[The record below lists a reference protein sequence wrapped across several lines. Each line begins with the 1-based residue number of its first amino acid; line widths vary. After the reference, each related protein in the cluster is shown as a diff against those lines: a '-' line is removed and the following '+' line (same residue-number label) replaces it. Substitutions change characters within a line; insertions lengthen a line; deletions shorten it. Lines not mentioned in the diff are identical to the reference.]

1 MQIISRTVSILEE
14 VARRPDGGGLVEIAN
29 ATSLPAATCHRLLAA
44 LAEDELVQRDPL
56 TRRYSVGPGLVQ
68 LSGMVTQ
75 IGRGASIEAG
85 MTALRDRWR
94 ECFFLASVVD
104 DAIICVR
111 SMPTIDANR
120 MTVTVPLGQP
130 MAPNVA
136 GSAKAILAHVSPAE
150 RERLIAAGGGM
161 TRLTIYIDTGN
172 TATTLVAGIYTDSS
186 GKPGTLLAQGTLT
199 GVTSGAW
206 NTVTVPSATLTSGA
220 TYWIAILAPTGTVRF
235 RDRAGIGGAT
245 QPCETSAQTT
255 LTTLPATWTTGVRYN
270 DGPLAAYGTT

>member
-29 ATSLPAATCHRLLAA
+29 ATSLPAATCHRLLAGSPK
-44 LAEDELVQRDPL
+44 DERARRAPL
-56 TRRYSVGPGLVQ
+56 PRRYSVGRGLVQ
-68 LSGMVTQ
+68 LAGMVTQ

-111 SMPTIDANR
+111 SLPTIDPNR

-136 GSAKAILAHVSPAE
+136 GSGKAILAFSMPAE
-150 RERLIAAGGGM
+150 RERLLAAGGGLS
-161 TRLTIYIDTGN
+161 RF
-172 TATTLVAGIYTDSS
+172 TDNSIVDEEVFDAEMDLIRERGYAVS
-186 GKPGTLLAQGTLT
+186 
-199 GVTSGAW
+199 
-206 NTVTVPSATLTSGA
+206 
-220 TYWIAILAPTGTVRF
+220 
-235 RDRAGIGGAT
+235 D
-245 QPCETSAQTT
+245 
-255 LTTLPATWTTGVRYN
+255 
-270 DGPLAAYGTT
+270 

>member
-29 ATSLPAATCHRLLAA
+29 STALPAATCHRLLAA
-44 LAEDELVQRDPL
+44 LAEDDLVQRDPL

-68 LSGMVTQ
+68 LAGMVTQ

-94 ECFFLASVVD
+94 ECFFLATVVD

-111 SMPTIDANR
+111 SLPTIDPNR

-130 MAPNVA
+130 MVPNVA
-136 GSAKAILAHVSPAE
+136 GSAKAILAHVPLTE

-161 TRLTIYIDTGN
+161 ARFTDRSIVEPEAFEEEMVRVRERGHAICDEESEIGA
-172 TATTLVAGIYTDSS
+172 ATVA
-186 GKPGTLLAQGTLT
+186 
-199 GVTSGAW
+199 
-206 NTVTVPSATLTSGA
+206 VPIVL
-220 TYWIAILAPTGTVRF
+220 PDGTVRSALGAIGP
-235 RDRAGIGGAT
+235 RDRIVALAEDGMVEDMLRTATVIAGLE
-245 QPCETSAQTT
+245 Q
-255 LTTLPATWTTGVRYN
+255 
-270 DGPLAAYGTT
+270 GTIVDALVPGL

>member
-29 ATSLPAATCHRLLAA
+29 ACSLPAATCHRLLAA
-44 LAEDELVQRDPL
+44 LAEDDLVERDPL

-94 ECFFLASVVD
+94 ECIFLASVVD

-111 SMPTIDANR
+111 ALPTIDPNR

-130 MAPNVA
+130 MVPNVA

-161 TRLTIYIDTGN
+161 ARFTERSIVEPEDFEAEMERIRDRGHAVCDEESEIGA
-172 TATTLVAGIYTDSS
+172 ATVA
-186 GKPGTLLAQGTLT
+186 
-199 GVTSGAW
+199 
-206 NTVTVPSATLTSGA
+206 VPVVL
-220 TYWIAILAPTGTVRF
+220 PDGTVRSALGAIGP
-235 RDRAGIGGAT
+235 RDRIVALAKDGMVEDMIRIAAVIAGLEQGA
-245 QPCETSAQTT
+245 
-255 LTTLPATWTTGVRYN
+255 
-270 DGPLAAYGTT
+270 LADALVPGL

>member
-1 MQIISRTVSILEE
+1 MQIISRTISILEE

-68 LSGMVTQ
+68 LAGMVSQ

-85 MTALRDRWR
+85 MTELRDRWR
-94 ECFFLASVVD
+94 ECFFLATVVD

-111 SMPTIDANR
+111 SLPTIDANR
-120 MTVTVPLGQP
+120 MTVTVPLGQA

-136 GSAKAILAHVSPAE
+136 GSAKAILAHLGAAE

-161 TRLTIYIDTGN
+161 ARLTERSIVDAEDFEAEMVRIRECGHAICDEESEVGAATVAVPIVLPEGN
-172 TATTLVAGIYTDSS
+172 VRSALASIGPRDRILALAEDGLIEDMTRTAAVIAG
-186 GKPGTLLAQGTLT
+186 LEQGTIVDAL
-199 GVTSGAW
+199 
-206 NTVTVPSATLTSGA
+206 VPGL
-220 TYWIAILAPTGTVRF
+220 
-235 RDRAGIGGAT
+235 
-245 QPCETSAQTT
+245 
-255 LTTLPATWTTGVRYN
+255 
-270 DGPLAAYGTT
+270 

>member
-1 MQIISRTVSILEE
+1 MQIISRTVSILEA

-56 TRRYSVGPGLVQ
+56 TRRYSVGRGLVQ
-68 LSGMVTQ
+68 LAGMVTQ

-111 SMPTIDANR
+111 SLPTIDPNR

-136 GSAKAILAHVSPAE
+136 GSGKVILAYVSAAE

-161 TRLTIYIDTGN
+161 ARLTENSIVDDGAFEAEIARIRERGYAVCDEESEIGAATIAVPVVLPEGEVRTSLAAIGPRDRIIALAGDGMVDDMLR
-172 TATTLVAGIYTDSS
+172 TAEVIAG
-186 GKPGTLLAQGTLT
+186 LEQGTIADAL
-199 GVTSGAW
+199 
-206 NTVTVPSATLTSGA
+206 VPGL
-220 TYWIAILAPTGTVRF
+220 
-235 RDRAGIGGAT
+235 
-245 QPCETSAQTT
+245 
-255 LTTLPATWTTGVRYN
+255 
-270 DGPLAAYGTT
+270 

>member
-44 LAEDELVQRDPL
+44 LAEDELVHRDPL
-56 TRRYSVGPGLVQ
+56 TRRYSVGRGLVQ
-68 LSGMVTQ
+68 LAGMVTQ

-111 SMPTIDANR
+111 SLPTVDPNR

-136 GSAKAILAHVSPAE
+136 GSAKAILAHVAPSE

-161 TRLTIYIDTGN
+161 ARLTENSIVDVVEFENEMDRIRESGHAICDQESEVGA
-172 TATTLVAGIYTDSS
+172 ATVA
-186 GKPGTLLAQGTLT
+186 
-199 GVTSGAW
+199 
-206 NTVTVPSATLTSGA
+206 VP
-220 TYWIAILAPTGTVRF
+220 IIVPEGTVRSALAAIGP
-235 RDRAGIGGAT
+235 RDRILALADDGLIEDMARTAAVIGGLE
-245 QPCETSAQTT
+245 Q
-255 LTTLPATWTTGVRYN
+255 
-270 DGPLAAYGTT
+270 GTIVDALVPGL